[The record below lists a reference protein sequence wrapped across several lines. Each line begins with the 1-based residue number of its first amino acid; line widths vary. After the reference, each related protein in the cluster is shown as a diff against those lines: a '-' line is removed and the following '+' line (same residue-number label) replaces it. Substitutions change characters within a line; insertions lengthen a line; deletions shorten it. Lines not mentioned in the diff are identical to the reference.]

1 MIKELVRKQVFILIG
16 IVSCLAIIFG
26 LVLSFAGINNYFDVY
41 VNQNAYI
48 NATYNYI
55 IPSPSKAQVP
65 TLNELSFV
73 ESVSPYYTSII
84 EIKSGQKVIS
94 SSVYFV
100 DDVSILEC
108 SPFSEDR
115 QIDSISSSNKNC
127 VYIDYLYS
135 QRNNIGLGDCVL
147 IKNIEYEVTKIFE
160 PNSFVSNGC
169 VVVCWDLELKNAL
182 NATSINYSGAWLK
195 ANNNEECE
203 NYLKNTYVPEGRIRN
218 QGLQETDQQ
227 YQSYLDNFYKNN
239 FYNEVTKIG
248 SNFIIAKTKLD
259 LAKNTIIIEE
269 IVIGLL
275 LFVTIFFGIIYIYFS
290 NDRRVK
296 LQKAIQAN
304 SENQKIL
311 VKNVT
316 LLSWLIPLVS
326 NVLVVI
332 TGVLLAVLMGW
343 YVNLSLIIISLII
356 ICSSMI
362 LTSGVLILVNNILL
376 NKKYKILK
384 SQER

>member
-1 MIKELVRKQVFILIG
+1 MIKELVRKQAFILIG
-16 IVSCLAIIFG
+16 IVSCLSIIFG
-26 LVLSFAGINNYFDVY
+26 LILSFTGINNYFDVY

-73 ESVSPYYTSII
+73 ENISPYYISVI
-84 EIKSGQKVIS
+84 EIKSGSKVIS

-100 DDVSILEC
+100 DDITALEC

-115 QIDSISSSNKNC
+115 QIDSISFSNKNC

-135 QRNNIGLGDCVL
+135 QKNNLRLGDCVT
-147 IKNIEYEVTKIFE
+147 IKNIEYEVAKIFE
-160 PNSFVSNGC
+160 PNSFASNGC
-169 VVVCWDLELKNAL
+169 VVICWDSELKGVL
-182 NATSINYSGAWLK
+182 NASSINYSGAWLK
-195 ANNNEECE
+195 SNDNEECE
-203 NYLKNTYVPEGRIRN
+203 KYLKNTYVPEGRIRN
-218 QGLQETDQQ
+218 QGSQETDQQ
-227 YQSYLDNFYKNN
+227 YQNYLDSFYKND
-239 FYNEVTKIG
+239 FYNEVTNIS
-248 SNFIIAKTKLD
+248 SNSIIAETKLNS
-259 LAKNTIIIEE
+259 AKNTIIIEE

-275 LFVTIFFGIIYIYFS
+275 LFITIFSGIIYIYFS
-290 NDRRVK
+290 NNRRAK

-304 SENQKIL
+304 SENQNIL
-311 VKNVT
+311 VKNVV

-332 TGVLLAVLMGW
+332 TGILLTVLSRW
-343 YVNLSLIIISLII
+343 FVNLSVINISLII
-356 ICSSMI
+356 LCSSMI
-362 LTSGVLILVNNILL
+362 LTSGVLILVNKILL